1 MQNAKRSSFALLSTA
16 MTQVI
21 THKVKGFYSLLPC
34 AVLVFATPLWAQE
47 ANNSENTAVTNEVQ
61 PVFDLFELQ
70 VDGNTVLDNGLIE
83 KTLYLFL
90 GKNKSVDDVE
100 KARQTLEATY
110 KDKGYP
116 TVLVEI
122 PEQDVLEGLVR
133 LNVVEGS
140 IERLKVTGSRY
151 FYLGKITE
159 KVPALAA
166 GKVPYMPAVQEQ
178 ISALGKESPDR
189 QVTPVFRAG
198 STPGKT
204 EIELKVKD
212 ELPLHGGVEI
222 NGRNSEYTSRS
233 RVIGSLRY
241 DNLWQSFHSASLQYQ
256 VSPENP
262 DEVDV
267 WSGTYVLPTGWRDSR
282 LALYGI
288 GISSNTELGTTV
300 GGLSVVGAG
309 SIYGARLMLPL
320 STFENYSH
328 SVSLGFDYKNF
339 DQGIQNKGQD
349 SQNTPI
355 SYANFQAGYDGN
367 WRYDESV
374 TSLSSALHFSVRG
387 LGNDAQEF
395 ANKRVGAKADYLF
408 LTSELKRLQQL
419 PWDLRLA
426 ARLGGQISSSP
437 LISNEQFS
445 AGGAQSVS
453 GYNQTQQ
460 LGDEGVNV
468 SFELQSPVIPTWDFA
483 QNFRFHTF
491 IDYAYLHIQKP
502 LAPNPASYE
511 LAGAGVG
518 LRFDLFKHFVT
529 DLDWALPLYKQNT
542 VDAYDQRIDFRF
554 AYEF

>member
-47 ANNSENTAVTNEVQ
+47 ANNQEKAAVTNEAQ
-61 PVFDLFELQ
+61 PGFDLFELQ
-70 VDGNTVLDNGLIE
+70 VDGNTVLENSLIE
-83 KTLYLFL
+83 KTLYPFL

-100 KARQTLEATY
+100 KARQTLEAIY

-122 PEQDVLEGLVR
+122 PEQDVVEGLVR

-166 GKVPYMPAVQEQ
+166 GKVPYMPDVQEQ
-178 ISALGKESPDR
+178 VSALSKESPDR

-233 RVIGSLRY
+233 RVIGSIRY

-256 VSPENP
+256 VSPENS

-309 SIYGARLMLPL
+309 SIYGTRLMLPL
-320 STFENYSH
+320 ATYENYSH
-328 SVSLGFDYKNF
+328 SVNLGFDYKNF
-339 DQGIQNKGQD
+339 DQGIQTKGQD

-355 SYANFQAGYDGN
+355 AYANFQAGYDGN
-367 WRYDESV
+367 WRYDDSV

-395 ANKRVGAKADYLF
+395 AQKRFGAKADYLF

-419 PWDLRLA
+419 PYDLRLA

-445 AGGAQSVS
+445 AGGAQSVR

-460 LGDEGVNV
+460 LGDDGVNI

-483 QNFRFHTF
+483 QNFCFHTF
-491 IDYAYLHIQKP
+491 IDYAYLRIQKP

>member
-1 MQNAKRSSFALLSTA
+1 MDNQRNA
-16 MTQVI
+16 TQMNSQKI
-21 THKVKGFYSLLPC
+21 RKLKVKFFYSLLPC

-61 PVFDLFELQ
+61 PGFDLFELQ

-83 KTLYLFL
+83 KTLYPFL

-140 IERLKVTGSRY
+140 VERLKVTGSRY

-212 ELPLHGGVEI
+212 ELPLHGSVEI

-233 RVIGSLRY
+233 RVIGSIRY

-288 GISSNTELGTTV
+288 GISSNTQLGTTV

-320 STFENYSH
+320 ATFENYSH
-328 SVSLGFDYKNF
+328 SVSLGFDYKDF
-339 DQGIQNKGQD
+339 SQGVKTKGQD

-355 SYANFQAGYDGN
+355 AYAGFQAGYDGN

-419 PWDLRLA
+419 PYDLRLA

-445 AGGAQSVS
+445 AGGAQSVR

-460 LGDEGVNV
+460 LGDDGVNV

>member
-1 MQNAKRSSFALLSTA
+1 MR
-16 MTQVI
+16 I
-21 THKVKGFYSLLPC
+21 
-34 AVLVFATPLWAQE
+34 
-47 ANNSENTAVTNEVQ
+47 
-61 PVFDLFELQ
+61 
-70 VDGNTVLDNGLIE
+70 
-83 KTLYLFL
+83 
-90 GKNKSVDDVE
+90 
-100 KARQTLEATY
+100 
-110 KDKGYP
+110 
-116 TVLVEI
+116 
-122 PEQDVLEGLVR
+122 
-133 LNVVEGS
+133 
-140 IERLKVTGSRY
+140 
-151 FYLGKITE
+151 
-159 KVPALAA
+159 A
-166 GKVPYMPAVQEQ
+166 G
-178 ISALGKESPDR
+178 
-189 QVTPVFRAG
+189 
-198 STPGKT
+198 
-204 EIELKVKD
+204 
-212 ELPLHGGVEI
+212 
-222 NGRNSEYTSRS
+222 
-233 RVIGSLRY
+233 
-241 DNLWQSFHSASLQYQ
+241 
-256 VSPENP
+256 
-262 DEVDV
+262 
-267 WSGTYVLPTGWRDSR
+267 RDSR

-288 GISSNTELGTTV
+288 GISSNTQLGTTV

-320 STFENYSH
+320 STYENYSH
-328 SVSLGFDYKNF
+328 SVNLGFDYKNF
-339 DQGIQNKGQD
+339 DQGIQTKGQD

-355 SYANFQAGYDGN
+355 AYAGFQAGYDGN

-419 PWDLRLA
+419 PYDLRLA

-445 AGGAQSVS
+445 AGGAQSVR

-460 LGDEGVNV
+460 LGDDGVNV